1 MLLYMKGFIYSK
13 EITRGEIKNSNEKLE
28 HLALYYLFP

>member
-13 EITRGEIKNSNEKLE
+13 EITRGEIKKKVMRNLNI
-28 HLALYYLFP
+28 

>member
-13 EITRGEIKNSNEKLE
+13 EITREEIKKKVMRNLKI
-28 HLALYYLFP
+28 